1 MLNAIRRHL
10 KGAGAQSMKHHPMRR
25 VLLSFA
31 TVGLFIF
38 SGSTALVYAGVKMAT
53 VTTTS
58 EETDEAWRAYWQNA
72 DTLTTPTQ
80 FPYQACFEEAAKTH
94 NIPVTLALALSR
106 GESNFDPRAVSS
118 ADAVGM
124 MQILWPITAKDLGI
138 TNRDL
143 LYEPC
148 INIEAGVRYLRKM
161 LDRYSGDVHL
171 TLAAYN
177 YGPGNIKLGST
188 ASTIPDGAA
197 WYSGY
202 IYNHLR
208 YVLGTANPQA
218 ARSAP
223 VNYADEQRLEII
235 EFNSPD
241 KAAAF
246 VDFLRDTAPIARLDM
261 FDNKL
266 GRWTVDLMY
275 QDDAEKTASIKALE
289 ASGFK
294 IQEK

>member
-1 MLNAIRRHL
+1 MINVTIRLVRIISRCINSH
-10 KGAGAQSMKHHPMRR
+10 SIC
-25 VLLSFA
+25 F
-31 TVGLFIF
+31 
-38 SGSTALVYAGVKMAT
+38 ALVRLTTMTLVIWASSAAVVFAGVKMAT
-53 VTTTS
+53 VDATS
-58 EETDEAWRAYWQNA
+58 TETHEAWRSYWKNA
-72 DTLTTPTQ
+72 STLKTSTQ
-80 FPYQACFEEAAKTH
+80 FPHQACFEEAAKTH
-94 NIPVTLALALSR
+94 AVPATLALAVSR

-124 MQILWPITAKDLGI
+124 MQILWPVTAKHLGI
-138 TNRDL
+138 TDREL

-148 INIEAGVRYLRKM
+148 INIEAGVRYLREM
-161 LDRYSGDVHL
+161 LDRYDNNVHL

-177 YGPGNIKLGST
+177 YGPGRIKPGAE

-218 ARSAP
+218 ERSAP
-223 VNYADEQRLEII
+223 ARYEDEQRLQVIV
-235 EFNSPD
+235 FNAPD

-246 VDFLRDTAPIARLDM
+246 VEYLRGAAPIARLDW
-261 FDNKL
+261 FDNRL
-266 GRWTVDLMY
+266 GRWSVDLLY
-275 QDDAEKTASIKALE
+275 QDEAEKGASKKALE

-294 IQEK
+294 IQEQ